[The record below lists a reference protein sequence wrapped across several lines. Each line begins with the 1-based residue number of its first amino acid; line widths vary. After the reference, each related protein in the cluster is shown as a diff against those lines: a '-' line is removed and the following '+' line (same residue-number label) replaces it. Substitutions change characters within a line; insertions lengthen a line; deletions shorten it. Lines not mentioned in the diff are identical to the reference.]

1 MNTISTTH
9 RYRIV
14 VREECADLLAGL
26 LDGPVIGSGRGR
38 TSIEAR
44 VRDVAE
50 LYGLLDR
57 LQDLALH
64 IVSLDDLGPCDDPAP
79 VGGEQS

>member
-1 MNTISTTH
+1 MNTLSTTH

-26 LDGPVIGSGRGR
+26 LDGPVIESGRGW
-38 TSIEAR
+38 TSVVAP
-44 VRDVAE
+44 VRDMAE

-64 IVSLDDLGPCDDPAP
+64 IVSLDVLEPGDDPAP
-79 VGGEQS
+79 VGGEQP

>member
-1 MNTISTTH
+1 MKTLSTTH

-14 VREECADLLAGL
+14 VRDECADLLAGL
-26 LDGPVIGSGRGR
+26 LEGPVIGSGPGW
-38 TSIEAR
+38 TSIVAP

-50 LYGLLDR
+50 LYALLDL

-64 IVSLDDLGPCDDPAP
+64 IVSLDDLGPCDAPAP
-79 VGGEQS
+79 VGGGQS

>member
-1 MNTISTTH
+1 MNRLSTTH

-14 VREECADLLAGL
+14 VRAECADLLAGL
-26 LDGPVIGSGRGR
+26 LEGPVIDSGRGW
-38 TSIEAR
+38 TSIEAP
-44 VRDVAE
+44 VRDAAE

-64 IVSLDDLGPCDDPAP
+64 IVSLDDLGPYDSPAP
-79 VGGEQS
+79 VGGEQP

>member
-1 MNTISTTH
+1 MNTLSTTH

-14 VREECADLLAGL
+14 VRDECADLLAGL
-26 LDGPVIGSGRGR
+26 LEGPVIDSGRGW
-38 TSIEAR
+38 TSIVTP

-57 LQDLALH
+57 LQDLALR
-64 IVSLDDLGPCDDPAP
+64 IVSLDDLGPCDAPAP